1 MFLIFFM
8 YRILKQIQ
16 YFYVMMDPPCSM
28 HFLSNKSISSLARL
42 AFSIDP
48 ATLFFDNSHYSN
60 VHSTAMEFK
69 ALNIF
74 FNDFDEFFCQF
85 FAFVEHYIITNSC
98 FPLKNLFESLK
109 QYFQFCKL
117 LLGPFF
123 VLCFYCSLLV

>member
-1 MFLIFFM
+1 M

-48 ATLFFDNSHYSN
+48 ATLFFDNSRYSN

-69 ALNIF
+69 ALDIF
-74 FNDFDEFFCQF
+74 FNDFDEFFYQF
-85 FAFVEHYIITNSC
+85 FAFVEHYIIPNSC
-98 FPLKNLFESLK
+98 FPLKTCLSHSSNTSN
-109 QYFQFCKL
+109 
-117 LLGPFF
+117 F
-123 VLCFYCSLLV
+123 VSYCSDRFSYYASTVPS